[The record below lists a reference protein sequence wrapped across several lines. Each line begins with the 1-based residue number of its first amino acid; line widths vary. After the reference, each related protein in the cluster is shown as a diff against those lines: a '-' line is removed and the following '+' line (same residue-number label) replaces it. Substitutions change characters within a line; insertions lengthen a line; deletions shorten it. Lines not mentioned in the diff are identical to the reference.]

1 MTGSSH
7 WRRDIQGLRA
17 LAIIVVVLFHAGL
30 PVPGGFIGVD
40 VFFVIS
46 GYAITGMLRR
56 DWQRDGRTQYLDGG
70 HISVEESAALA
81 PRFIATLRR

>member
-1 MTGSSH
+1 MTQTSH
-7 WRRDIQGLRA
+7 WSPDIQGLRA

-40 VFFVIS
+40 IFFVIS
-46 GYAITGMLRR
+46 GYVITGMLRR
-56 DWQRDGRTQYLDGG
+56 DKQRDGRSLHLDGG

-81 PRFIATLRR
+81 PHFIAALHR